1 MKSKTVRSETLL
13 CGDIVVIVKTTFSDS
28 VSFSCYVISTHQHSD
43 PEIVLQNSTLEDC
56 ENAFAETLEDDLCDI
71 N

>member
-1 MKSKTVRSETLL
+1 MKSKTMRSETLL
-13 CGDIVVIVKTTFSDS
+13 NGDIVVIVRTTFSDS
-28 VSFSCYVISTHQHSD
+28 VSFSCYVIPTHQHSD

-56 ENAFAETLEDDLCDI
+56 ENALAETLENDLCDI

>member
-13 CGDIVVIVKTTFSDS
+13 GGDIVVIVKTTFSNS
-28 VSFSCYVISTHQHSD
+28 VSFSCYIIPIQQHSD
-43 PEIVLQNSTLEDC
+43 PEIVLQNSTLADC
-56 ENAFAETLEDDLCDI
+56 ETAFAETLENDLCDI